1 MMHTITFTCETIT
14 PMFLSGADGT
24 TPELRAPSIKGAL
37 RFWWRA
43 MNGHESNMKELETKI
58 FGGLGNNTAMRSSFS
73 IQMITPIKDSD
84 IDDLTWKQIGC
95 EKTVSKKGNPY
106 IDSRN
111 TKLKGLAY
119 LYYSTWLDVENIRK
133 SIKPNVVFEFKIIF
147 HKMEYFDHI
156 INALKALVFLGTLG
170 TRSRRGGGSFWIKDL
185 NFNEDIDEESRKK
198 EQELK
203 KSFHNKGITSVEKLR
218 KHIVDSF
225 SITSH
230 DRNDYSHLKKA
241 KIYFAQNTTT
251 NWATSLETIAKPFF
265 EFRTT
270 VKSRITDTPNFGFPI
285 LHQSSKTTMQGG
297 KLTVVNGKEKIDK
310 LERRSSPLIFKLIKV
325 NENFIFPIVLWL
337 SGDLI
342 PQGYEIMDK
351 TGYNNAAPSTDLLE
365 EFFEQKFDTITP
377 ITL

>member
-1 MMHTITFTCETIT
+1 MNSITFTCETIT
-14 PMFLSGADGT
+14 PMFLNGADGI

-43 MNGHESNMKELETKI
+43 LHGHESNMKELETKI

-73 IQMITPIKDSD
+73 IQMITPLKDSD
-84 IDDLTWKQIGC
+84 IYDLTWKQIGC
-95 EKTVSKKGNPY
+95 EEKVSKKGKPY

-111 TKLKGLAY
+111 AKLKGLAY
-119 LYYSTWLDVENIRK
+119 LYYSTWLDGENIRK

-156 INALKALVFLGTLG
+156 INALKALVFLGALG
-170 TRSRRGGGSFWIKDL
+170 TRSRRGSGSFWIKDL
-185 NFNEDIDEESRKK
+185 NFNEYTDEELRKK

-203 KSFHNKGITSVEKLR
+203 KIFHNKGITSVEGLQEY
-218 KHIVDSF
+218 VEDNF

-230 DRNDYSHLKKA
+230 GRNDYSHLKKA
-241 KIYFAQNTTT
+241 KIYFAQSTTT
-251 NWATSLETIAKPFF
+251 NWAISLETIAKPFF

-270 VKSRITDTPNFGFPI
+270 VKGRITDTPNFGFPI
-285 LHQSSKTTMQGG
+285 LHQNLKTTMQGG
-297 KLTVVNGKEKIDK
+297 KWTVVNGKKEIDK

-325 NENFIFPIVLWL
+325 NEEKVFPIVVWL

-351 TGYNNAAPSTDLLE
+351 TGHNQKLANPE
-365 EFFEQKFDTITP
+365 IVKEFLDQKFPNLTSI
-377 ITL
+377 IL